1 MGDASI
7 KVLFVSADPG
17 VAVAVDPAFGAA
29 ADIAIVAVAES
40 ATDALSLAAQQSPDA
55 VVMDG
60 GLPGAEVEA
69 LAHALLQDHPDLQIV
84 MLMAQLDPESIR
96 LAMRAGARDVLT
108 LPLHE
113 GELVETLR
121 WLVAQRRD
129 YARMEAFMQRLR
141 RAYEALFTDDK
152 PVPPRVVAF
161 LEMQAAQK
169 PADVLTQ
176 ETLAVAYARNRN
188 WRKLAPLA
196 AWLVDNL
203 AE

>member
-17 VAVAVDPAFGAA
+17 VVEAVDPLLGDAP
-29 ADIAIVAVAES
+29 DIDITAVAES
-40 ATDALSLAAQQSPDA
+40 AADALSLSTQHTPDA
-55 VVMDG
+55 VVMDSH
-60 GLPGAEVEA
+60 LPEVEVEA
-69 LAHALLQDHPDLQIV
+69 LARALLQDHPDLQII
-84 MLMAQLDPESIR
+84 MLMAERDPDSIR
-96 LAMRAGARDVLT
+96 LAMRAGARDALT

-129 YARMEAFMQRLR
+129 YARMEAFMRRLR
-141 RAYEALFTDDK
+141 RAYEALFSDDK
-152 PVPPRVVAF
+152 PVPPRVVTF
-161 LEMQAAQK
+161 LERQAAQN
-169 PADVLTQ
+169 PTDVLTQ

-196 AWLVDNL
+196 AWLVKH